1 MKHATK
7 YIVILLLLVIVNV
20 TSCFAAT
27 KYRVSFPEDYNVLLV
42 GDSRTVGVMMSI
54 DTENVAYICE
64 VDKGYEWL
72 NNKAQY
78 DIIQKTK
85 PGTKVIFNLGV
96 NDVDNKEWYKSMYNY
111 LAKTLQ
117 DKCCQ
122 VYFETVNPVSEKC
135 DNPSNSDIDEFNSY
149 MFKYLEGVS
158 FINTNDYLKNNGYET
173 VDGLHYTEE
182 TTQKTFDYISK
193 VLALK

>member
-1 MKHATK
+1 MKHIIK
-7 YIVILLLLVIVNV
+7 CIVTLLLLVIVNT

-27 KYRVSFPEDYNVLLV
+27 KYRVSFPKDYNVLLV
-42 GDSRTVGVMMSI
+42 GDSRTVGTMKTVDVDNI
-54 DTENVAYICE
+54 AYVCE
-64 VDKGYEWL
+64 VGQGYKWL

-85 PGTKVIFNLGV
+85 PGTKVVFNLGV
-96 NDVDNKEWYKSMYNY
+96 NDVSNKEWYKHMYNY
-111 LAKTLQ
+111 LARTLQ
-117 DKCCQ
+117 DRGCL

-135 DNPSNSDIDEFNSY
+135 NHPSNKDIDEFNSY

-173 VDGLHYTEE
+173 VDGLHYTED
-182 TTQKTFDYISK
+182 TTQKTFDYVSE
-193 VLALK
+193 VLALE